1 MSDRPGISY
10 IRRLSLILVALFI
23 SAPACIPMATAET
36 GRLEVD
42 TSEELRTFITTYR
55 CAVVERLEV
64 IHANRE
70 RDTDRFLV
78 LALKASPQSY
88 VQCLFLDGDSRM
100 LCEASSG
107 FYAQLPVENRRF
119 RMSPEGLVALARLG
133 FSTDDSDG
141 NYQRMI
147 DIRSNAD
154 LVAVADLILSA
165 FYEVYGART
174 GSQMKWVSPLAKIDA
189 LTSSCTPIG

>member
-1 MSDRPGISY
+1 MSDQPGMGG
-10 IRRLSLILVALFI
+10 IRWLSLILVSLFI
-23 SAPACIPMATAET
+23 SAPACIPMAAAEA

-42 TSEELRTFITTYR
+42 ESEEFRAFIATYR

-64 IHANRE
+64 IHVNRE
-70 RDTDRFLV
+70 RDTDRFLI

-119 RMSPEGLVALARLG
+119 RMSPEGLAALARLG
-133 FSTDDSDG
+133 FSTDDSEG
-141 NYQRMI
+141 NFQRMI
-147 DIRSNAD
+147 DIKSPAD
-154 LVAVADLILSA
+154 LNAVADLILSA
-165 FYEVYGART
+165 FYEVYGARV
-174 GSQMKWVSPLAKIDA
+174 GSQMKWVSPLADIDSR
-189 LTSSCTPIG
+189 TSSCTPIG